1 MYREPSSQLRVED
14 FILPFSG
21 YLNQNNRWV
30 QLAVMIPWDAIEKKY
45 ATLFAED
52 IGNEAKPARVALGA
66 LIIKEKLGITDRET
80 VDQIRENPYLQY
92 FIGFKEYRDE
102 PPFDHSLMVHFRKR
116 FNLESMQ
123 DINDMIC
130 LNQQEDKS
138 DDDAPLPP
146 CPPPSRNTQNDEV
159 GKKTDNNGKLILD
172 ATCAPADIR
181 YPTDISLLNEAREKL
196 EDTIDTLHKPLQG
209 IAKKPR
215 TYRINAR
222 KEYLKIAKQR
232 KPKKKQIRKSLR
244 KQLNYVARNLKHVD
258 KLIERSPAVLTKR
271 QQEQLPVI
279 KELYQQ
285 QQHMYDQKSK
295 KIENRIVSI
304 SQPHVRPIVRGK
316 ANASTEFGA
325 KVAISIVNGDAFI
338 ERLDWN
344 NFNEGVTFINSVEAY
359 KYRYGHYP
367 EVVAADT
374 IYRNRNNIAYCK
386 ANNIRL
392 SGPKLGRPPL
402 IQDKIQKELERQDAK
417 IRNEVEGKFGEGKR
431 RYGLGLIMAR
441 LQETSET
448 VIALQFLVMNLE
460 RRLRIL
466 FCQFFKELFSRK
478 IWRAILTAA

>member
-1 MYREPSSQLRVED
+1 MYRKPSSQLRVED

-21 YLNQNNRWV
+21 YLNKNNRWV
-30 QLAVMIPWDAIEKKY
+30 QLAAMIPWDAIEKKY
-45 ATLFAED
+45 ATLFAEN

-130 LNQQEDKS
+130 LNQQEES
-138 DDDAPLPP
+138 DDDTP
-146 CPPPSRNTQNDEV
+146 PPPSPNTQEDEV
-159 GKKTDNNGKLILD
+159 DKNPENKGKLILD

-181 YPTDISLLNEAREKL
+181 YPTDISLLNEGREKL
-196 EDTIDTLHKPLQG
+196 EDIIDTLHKPLIG
-209 IAKKPR
+209 IDKKPR
-215 TYRINAR
+215 TYRIKAH

-232 KPKKKQIRKSLR
+232 KLKKKQIRKALR
-244 KQLNYVARNLKHVD
+244 KQLTYVARDLKHVD
-258 KLIERSPAVLTKR
+258 KLLERSPAILTERQLKHLLVIRKLYR
-271 QQEQLPVI
+271 QQQ
-279 KELYQQ
+279 Y
-285 QQHMYDQKSK
+285 MYDK
-295 KIENRIVSI
+295 KTHQMENRIVSI

-316 ANASTEFGA
+316 TNASTEFGA
-325 KVAISIVNGDAFI
+325 KVAISIVNGDSSI

-344 NFNEGVTFINSVEAY
+344 NFNEGGTLEHSVERY
-359 KYRYGHYP
+359 KHRYGHYP
-367 EVVAADT
+367 EAVIADT
-374 IYRNRNNIAYCK
+374 IYRNRSNIAYCK

-402 IQDKIQKELERQDAK
+402 VKDKAQKEMERQDAK

-431 RYGLGLIMAR
+431 RYGLGLVMAR
-441 LQETSET
+441 LKETSET

-466 FCQFFKELFSRK
+466 FYLFFKELFSRNA
-478 IWRAILTAA
+478 WRATLTAA